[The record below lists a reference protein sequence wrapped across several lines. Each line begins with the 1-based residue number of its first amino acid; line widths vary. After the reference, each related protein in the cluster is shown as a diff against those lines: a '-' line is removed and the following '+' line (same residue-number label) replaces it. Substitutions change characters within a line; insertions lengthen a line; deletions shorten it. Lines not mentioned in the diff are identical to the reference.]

1 MDFTYVSLEL
11 LIYLERLEARPYFRR
26 SNPFLAGNDAARIH
40 GRLGRFRV
48 QAGEVE
54 FYLERAELDLDSL
67 CVKHADEDGSN
78 ERRRETHGR
87 RVVSS

>member
-1 MDFTYVSLEL
+1 MKYRDGSAYVSLEL
-11 LIYLERLEARPYFRR
+11 LVYLEGLEARPYFRR
-26 SNPFLAGNDAARIH
+26 SNPILAGDDTARIH

-48 QAGEVE
+48 QAREVE
-54 FYLERAELDLDSL
+54 FDLERSEFDLDSL

-87 RVVSS
+87 